1 MNAAWRCLL
10 HARRYDSKRVVGND
24 LQNGLFVFG
33 ARLGHRDDL
42 AAFLPHCEQ
51 RSRGAKALSVV
62 DGDSVGGD
70 VAAVIRIRAKLEP
83 ADANVA
89 RHQILSALHL
99 GHFAAT
105 LPAVGRDT
113 R

>member
-1 MNAAWRCLL
+1 MLHGGVYCTPVGTIPNASSEMTYRTG
-10 HARRYDSKRVVGND
+10 YSSS
-24 LQNGLFVFG
+24 GLG
-33 ARLGHRDDL
+33 LATATTS

-70 VAAVIRIRAKLEP
+70 VSAVIRTRAKLEP